1 MVQPRLGENNT
12 RLTDHPDYNKNY
24 MREYYR
30 KNLSK
35 DKVQIICSLCCTV
48 CTVQKIK
55 RHQTTA
61 LCKRRADRLD
71 ENKLNE
77 AIKEFE
83 LSIKDSFIDENA
95 SKEFMKEFTQDLRD
109 KFNNSRAIV

>member
-35 DKVQIICSLCCTV
+35 DKVKIICSLCCTV
-48 CTVQKIK
+48 CAVQKIK
-55 RHQTTA
+55 RHQATS

-71 ENKLNE
+71 EHKLNE

-83 LSIKDSFIDENA
+83 ASIKDSFTDENA
-95 SKEFMKEFTQDLRD
+95 SKEFMKEFTQDIKD
-109 KFNNSRAIV
+109 KYKSTAIV

>member
-71 ENKLNE
+71 EQKLSE

-83 LSIKDSFIDENA
+83 LAINDSFIDENA
-95 SKEFMKEFTQDLRD
+95 SKEFMKEFTQDLKD
-109 KFNNSRAIV
+109 KFYKSNTIV